1 MNSDPD
7 YAFKLE
13 KAIIAKYGE
22 ETVINPK
29 KNWDSRKEKDYL
41 SQLKKMYANRPTAVN
56 RIRHKG
62 FLISEK
68 LFSVE
73 NKKYCES
80 CGKYKPKLINRL
92 YMLKYNCCFACYYKY
107 FEGRR

>member
-1 MNSDPD
+1 VSDDPD

-22 ETVINPK
+22 ETVVNPK
-29 KNWDSRKEKDYL
+29 KNWNAEKEKEYL
-41 SQLKKMYANRPTAVN
+41 SELKKMYSNSKTTSSRV
-56 RIRHKG
+56 RHKG

-73 NKKYCES
+73 NNKCCNT
-80 CGKYKPKLINRL
+80 CGKYKPKLVNRL
-92 YMLKYNCCFACYYKY
+92 YMLKYDCCFACYYKY
-107 FEGRR
+107 YEGRR